1 VSRRIGIP
9 AGKLFRLGRT
19 TFTIAIP
26 THDRR
31 ETVVLSALSALRQ
44 SRSPEQVVVLCDG
57 CTDGTAE
64 AVRALGDERVV
75 VVELPKAPGY
85 AYAHRNRALEL
96 ARSAVILWLADD
108 DLLLPDHLE
117 RIGEYWDA
125 GVADIVTTPAAIVH
139 PDDRLEWIGRDWS
152 IPSIRELMLRENTN
166 VMASVSV
173 RAEVVVAVGGW
184 DGDQARAGD
193 WDLWKRVLASGAR
206 AAMTSEPTV
215 LHFRATGRDQAWAAR
230 VRQNTAWLDEISDEA
245 RLPGLRRR
253 LRRLGAERDASQIE
267 RIRELERWCVE
278 FEERRNLLEHNLA
291 EANARQAELAE
302 RAHELEGRARHL
314 QAELDHVYAGGWWR
328 LRRRLLPLMRFFG
341 RGE

>member
-1 VSRRIGIP
+1 
-9 AGKLFRLGRT
+9 
-19 TFTIAIP
+19 
-26 THDRR
+26 
-31 ETVVLSALSALRQ
+31 
-44 SRSPEQVVVLCDG
+44 
-57 CTDGTAE
+57 
-64 AVRALGDERVV
+64 
-75 VVELPKAPGY
+75 
-85 AYAHRNRALEL
+85 
-96 ARSAVILWLADD
+96 
-108 DLLLPDHLE
+108 
-117 RIGEYWDA
+117 
-125 GVADIVTTPAAIVH
+125 
-139 PDDRLEWIGRDWS
+139 
-152 IPSIRELMLRENTN
+152 
-166 VMASVSV
+166 
-173 RAEVVVAVGGW
+173 
-184 DGDQARAGD
+184 
-193 WDLWKRVLASGAR
+193 
-206 AAMTSEPTV
+206 MTSEPTV